1 MGEGQGRE
9 PHERPQDADRPHE
22 VEAARRDVER
32 ARAELRE
39 AVDQLSRR
47 ATDTGAAVRQRAT
60 RVAVPAAASLAGLV
74 LISAVRR
81 RRRR

>member
-9 PHERPQDADRPHE
+9 PHEPLQDADLPHE